1 MTSWRHRIQ
10 PGSSLLA
17 LALLALPA
25 PAYYHFV
32 YYLNGV
38 AVPERFDLTALPNNT
53 VTVFV
58 SENGPQT
65 YYQNDNFNSVLT
77 QVSQAALVWNAIPSS
92 ALRVAFSGLE
102 NSSTLQNTPGID
114 VTFEDLPPG
123 VEGYGGPTSPALGSP
138 ATAANGSQFIPIV
151 RSSMHFNLN
160 MTILPGPSYNQTF
173 YLTTLHE
180 LGHALGLQHTFTSAT
195 MSQGTTRATTQ
206 AHPVGA
212 DDIAGLSV
220 LYPNANFAQFGS
232 ITGQITAGGN
242 GVHLASVVA
251 IPTVGDAVSAVT
263 NPDGTYRIDG
273 IPPGSY
279 YVYVH
284 TMPPDADIFGPWNA
298 DGSVAAPSGPVN
310 TLFWS
315 PSNSTGTPN
324 LVPTAVVSVQKGVV
338 TPLINIA
345 TSSNAD
351 VSIYDGQI
359 YGYFNNS
366 QNGITPADV
375 NMLAAPSVVLAASV
389 VTASNGLAPGLGVQ
403 PIGSSIA
410 IDNVYPYTA
419 NGFTY
424 YGVQIGFDLGAQT
437 GWQHVIFNTPNY
449 TYVLP
454 AAINLTRSAPP
465 TVTAASGNGDGT
477 VTVTG
482 TNWAPGTLLYFDGLP
497 SSIQTINPAAG
508 SAVVVPPAGTNNE
521 QAVLTAYN
529 SDGQNSQ
536 FVQSAS
542 PVTYSY
548 GGAATPV
555 ITSITPS
562 SLPAG
567 GEAAIDIIGSGF
579 TFTAG
584 QTPPGQITVG
594 FGTSDVL
601 VQQVFILSPT
611 HLRVDVL
618 VSPKAALSNPDVS
631 VVAGFELAT
640 APAGFQITPQVAGLP
655 VPLPPL
661 VNALPGLTGAYPG
674 AVVSLYG
681 SNLATGSANPVVT
694 VENQPA
700 TVLYA
705 SPSQLNLQLPSTLT
719 PGPAILTLNN
729 GVLAAFPIGVSI
741 ANPPAGINA
750 IQNTSGAYIDAT
762 NAAHQGDT
770 LIATLS
776 NFAPPGTN
784 IDPSRVQVTVGG
796 VSHSA
801 LQIVTAGAYYQLY
814 FTLNSNDPV
823 GQSEQLIV
831 YLDGNSSY
839 PATIPVAYPNGSFT
853 SANQTP

>member
-1 MTSWRHRIQ
+1 MTRHLWIR
-10 PGSSLLA
+10 PSACALVLA
-17 LALLALPA
+17 LSVLPA

-38 AVPERFDLTALPNNT
+38 AVPEKFDLTALPYNT

-58 SENGPQT
+58 SEDGPQT
-65 YYQNDNFNSVLT
+65 YTANDSFNSVLT
-77 QVSQAALVWNAIPSS
+77 QISQAALVWNGIASS
-92 ALRVAFSGLE
+92 ALRVAFGGLE
-102 NSSTLQNTPGID
+102 NSSTLQNTPGVD

-123 VEGYGGPTSPALGSP
+123 VEGYGGPTSPTLGSP

-160 MTILPGPSYNQTF
+160 MTILPGPSYNETF

-195 MSQGTTRATTQ
+195 MSQATTRATTL
-206 AHPVGA
+206 AHPLGA

-220 LYPNANFAQFGS
+220 LYPNTNFAQFGS
-232 ITGQITAGGN
+232 IAGQITAGGN

-251 IPTVGDAVSAVT
+251 IRSGGDAVSAVT
-263 NPDGTYRIDG
+263 NPDGTYEIDG

-284 TMPPDADIFGPWNA
+284 TLPPDADIFGPWNA
-298 DGSVAAPSGPVN
+298 AGTVVPATGPVN

-315 PSNSTGTPN
+315 PSGTGTPN
-324 LVPTAVVSVQKGVV
+324 LVSTAVVSVQNGVV

-351 VSIYDGQI
+351 VPIYDGQI

-366 QNGITPADV
+366 QTGITPADV
-375 NMLAAPSVVLAASV
+375 NMLGGGSSVLLSASV
-389 VTASNGLAPGLGVQ
+389 VTASNGLAPGLGAQ
-403 PIGSSIA
+403 PIGGSIA
-410 IDNVYPYTA
+410 IDLVYPFTA

-424 YGVQIGFDLGAQT
+424 YGVQVGFNLGAQT
-437 GWQHVIFNTPNY
+437 GSQHVIFNTPNY

-465 TVTAASGNGDGT
+465 TVTAVDGNGDGT
-477 VTVTG
+477 VTVAG
-482 TNWAPGTLLYFDGLP
+482 TNWAPDTLLYFDGLP

-508 SAVVVPPAGTNNE
+508 SAVVVPPPGTNNE

-548 GGAATPV
+548 GAAATPA

-567 GEAAIDIIGSGF
+567 AEAAIDILGSGF

-584 QTPPGQITVG
+584 QTPPGQIVVG

-618 VSPKAALSNPDVS
+618 VSPNAALSNPDVS
-631 VVAGFELAT
+631 VVAGFQLAT

-674 AVVSLYG
+674 ATVSLYG
-681 SNLATGSANPVVT
+681 SNLAAGSAIPVVT

-700 TVLYA
+700 TVLYS
-705 SPSQLNLQLPSTLT
+705 SPSQLNLLLPSSLT

-729 GVLAAFPIGVSI
+729 GAVAAFPIGVTI
-741 ANPPAGINA
+741 ASLPAGINA
-750 IQNTSGAYIDAT
+750 VQTTSGAYIGAT
-762 NAAHQGDT
+762 NPAQQGET
-770 LIATLS
+770 LIVTLS

-784 IDPSRVQVTVGG
+784 IDPSRVNVSVGG

-801 LQIVTAGAYYQLY
+801 FQITQAATVYQVY
-814 FTLNSNDPV
+814 FSLNSNDPV

>member
-1 MTSWRHRIQ
+1 MKIRQMTLWWHRLQ
-10 PGSSLLA
+10 PVSPLIA
-17 LALLALPA
+17 LALIAIPA

-32 YYLNGV
+32 TYLNGIG
-38 AVPERFDLTALPNNT
+38 VPEKFDLTALPNNT

-65 YYQNDNFNSVLT
+65 YSGNDSFNSVLT
-77 QVSQAALVWNAIPSS
+77 QISQASQVWNGIASS
-92 ALRVAFSGLE
+92 ALRVAFGGLE
-102 NSSTLQNTPGID
+102 NAATLQNTPGID
-114 VTFEDLPPG
+114 VFFDDLPPG

-138 ATAANGSQFIPIV
+138 ATATDGSKFIPIV

-160 MTILPGPSYNQTF
+160 MTVLPGPSYNETF
-173 YLTTLHE
+173 LMTTLHE
-180 LGHALGLQHTFTSAT
+180 MGHALGLQHPFTSAT
-195 MSQGTTRATTQ
+195 MSQATTRATTLT
-206 AHPVGA
+206 HPVAA

-232 ITGQITAGGN
+232 ISGQITAGGN

-251 IPTVGDAVSAVT
+251 IRSGGDAVSAVT

-284 TMPPDADIFGPWNA
+284 SMPPDADIFGPWNA
-298 DGSVAAPSGPVN
+298 DGSVAAASGPVN
-310 TLFWS
+310 TLFY
-315 PSNSTGTPN
+315 PGALN
-324 LVPTAVVSVQKGVV
+324 LVPTAVVSVQNGVV
-338 TPLINIA
+338 TPGIDIA
-345 TSSNAD
+345 TSAIAD
-351 VSIYDGQI
+351 VPIYDGEV

-366 QNGITPADV
+366 QTGITPADV
-375 NMLAAPSVVLAASV
+375 NMLGGASSVEVAASL
-389 VTASNGLAPGLGVQ
+389 VTDSNGLAPGLNAQ
-403 PIGSSIA
+403 AIGSSIA
-410 IDNVYPYTA
+410 IDQVNPYSA

-424 YGVQIGFDLGAQT
+424 YDFQVVFNIGAQP
-437 GWQHVIFNTPNY
+437 GSQHLIFTTPTY

-465 TVTAASGNGDGT
+465 TVTAVSANGDGT

-482 TNWAPGTLLYFDGLP
+482 ANWAPDTLLYFDGLP
-497 SSIQTINPAAG
+497 SSIQSINPAAG
-508 SAVVVPPAGTNNE
+508 TAVVVPPTGTNNE

-529 SDGQNSQ
+529 SDGQNSE
-536 FVQSAS
+536 FVQSAT

-548 GGAATPV
+548 GAAATPV

-567 GEAAIDIIGSGF
+567 AEAAIDIVGSGF

-584 QTPPGQITVG
+584 QTTVG

-601 VQQVFILSPT
+601 VQQVFVLSPT

-618 VSPKAALSNPDVS
+618 VSSNAALSNPDVS
-631 VVAGFELAT
+631 VVAGFQIAT

-655 VPLPPL
+655 VPFPPL
-661 VNALPGLTGAYPG
+661 VNALLGLTGAYPG
-674 AVVSLYG
+674 AIVSLYG
-681 SNLATGSANPVVT
+681 SNLAAGSAIPVIT
-694 VENQPA
+694 VESQPV

-719 PGPAILTLNN
+719 PGPALLTLNN
-729 GVLAAFPIGVSI
+729 GTLAAFPIGVSI
-741 ANPPAGINA
+741 ANLPAEIA
-750 IQNTSGAYIDAT
+750 AVQNSSGAYIDAT
-762 NAAHQGDT
+762 SAAHPGDT
-770 LIATLS
+770 LIVTLS
-776 NFAPPGTN
+776 NFAPAGTN
-784 IDPSRVQVTVGG
+784 INASRVQVSVGG
-796 VSHSA
+796 VLHSV
-801 LQIVTAGAYYQLY
+801 LSPIVSVGAYYQVY
-814 FTLNSNDPV
+814 FELNSNDPV

-831 YLDGNSSY
+831 YLDGASSY

-853 SANQTP
+853 SAN